1 MTRHNPT
8 IGPTPER
15 LAKAGD
21 QIEAFTAGDNVHHQA
36 LRMLDGHPLERLATR
51 GVITGDQYHA
61 GTRFYG
67 DWYYSGLAASGVI
80 DPSRDVVDGGLI
92 MHESDKKLAA
102 MTAYKRA
109 VQAIGVI
116 HSTVITDLVL
126 LEQPIEAWANKWF
139 RQKAPKLARAQA
151 HAALILALTAL
162 DHHYYGQ
169 RTTRRS
175 VSHVDDYRP
184 EIVTPDD
191 ASNAA

>member
-1 MTRHNPT
+1 MTEIRT

-15 LAKAGD
+15 LAKAGE
-21 QIEAFTAGDNVHHQA
+21 QVEAFTAGENVHHQA
-36 LRMLDGHPLERLATR
+36 IRMLDGHPLERLASR

-80 DPSRDVVDGGLI
+80 DPAREVVDGGVI
-92 MHESDKKLAA
+92 MHESDRKLAA

-126 LEQPIEAWANKWF
+126 LEQPVEDWGRRWF
-139 RQKAPKLARAQA
+139 GQKAPKLAKAQA

-169 RTTRRS
+169 RQNRAH
-175 VSHVDDYRP
+175 VSHVDGYRP
-184 EIVTPDD
+184 GIVP
-191 ASNAA
+191 AGNGA

>member
-1 MTRHNPT
+1 MNRNS

-21 QIEAFTAGDNVHHQA
+21 QVEAFTAADSVHHQA
-36 LRMLDGHPLERLATR
+36 LRMLDGHPLERLASR
-51 GVITGDQYHA
+51 GVITGDQYQA

-80 DPSRDVVDGGLI
+80 DPAREVVDGGLI
-92 MHESDKKLAA
+92 MHESDRKLAA

-109 VQAIGVI
+109 VQAIGMI

-126 LEQPIEAWANKWF
+126 LEQPVEEWGRKWF
-139 RQKAPKLARAQA
+139 RQKAPKLAKAQA
-151 HAALILALTAL
+151 HAALILALQAL

-169 RTTRRS
+169 RQNRPH
-175 VSHVDDYRP
+175 VSHADDYRP
-184 EIVTPDD
+184 EIQPPT
-191 ASNAA
+191 